1 VSSNALKDENKI
13 QEKQIPQKREHSG
26 SVVVTHRGDE
36 GGGRQHRKN
45 V

>member
-1 VSSNALKDENKI
+1 MRIKFKRSKRSGR
-13 QEKQIPQKREHSG
+13 QIPQKREHLG